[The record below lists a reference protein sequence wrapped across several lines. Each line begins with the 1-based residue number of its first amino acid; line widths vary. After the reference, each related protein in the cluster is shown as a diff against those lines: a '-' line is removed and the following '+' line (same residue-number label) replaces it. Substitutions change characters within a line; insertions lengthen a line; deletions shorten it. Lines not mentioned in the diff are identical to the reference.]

1 MHMIN
6 KWNTGKPWCRLLS
19 VMMALALTI
28 TLLSGCGTS
37 GGTQEKGKNKQENLL
52 QEEVELKRSELADIS
67 KQMEETVSRLER
79 EVEQKSGSAAEDTV
93 KTLKEQL
100 VRLEERTSDWLA
112 AQKNVE
118 RKLSG
123 KAEKTLKE
131 RNRRFKK
138 QLAANR
144 EQAEQALEGLEH
156 ALAEDDPAKA
166 NEQSEILKKL
176 LMEET
181 EPKTYGENLPGEAE
195 IYEPEERELTSITE
209 AKPEKEEP
217 QTLTK
222 AELSELLVTE
232 GDTELNDELKGKAKE
247 LATPL
252 AVYHFLKNNIG
263 YEYYYGSRKGAAGTY
278 SALAGND
285 LDQASLLIAMLRYLG
300 CEAEYVR
307 GSIYL
312 TEEQAVAL
320 TGADDIIHASNIL
333 AAAGTPVVRL
343 IQNGRVEKISIE
355 HVWVRAHIPYT
366 DYRGAGNAGGSKV
379 WIDLDTGIKAYEE
392 VENLYD
398 TLEKEGFQKEIEEAV
413 KAGNAAGLETML
425 NQWEE
430 QITSMDTETVY
441 AVKRIIKHEE
451 LSYLPLSLQYEVQ
464 EEKETFAQTNDKD
477 KDRICFEVEG
487 NSLGTYTASE
497 LAGKNILLS
506 FRPASDEDKEILEAY
521 DSVFDIPAYSVY
533 MKPVLLINGEVA
545 AEAAGEG
552 TTLGTS
558 QTFTMKIRSG
568 GRDTEVE
575 NTVTTG
581 SM

>member
-1 MHMIN
+1 M
-6 KWNTGKPWCRLLS
+6 
-19 VMMALALTI
+19 
-28 TLLSGCGTS
+28 
-37 GGTQEKGKNKQENLL
+37 
-52 QEEVELKRSELADIS
+52 
-67 KQMEETVSRLER
+67 
-79 EVEQKSGSAAEDTV
+79 
-93 KTLKEQL
+93 
-100 VRLEERTSDWLA
+100 
-112 AQKNVE
+112 
-118 RKLSG
+118 
-123 KAEKTLKE
+123 
-131 RNRRFKK
+131 
-138 QLAANR
+138 
-144 EQAEQALEGLEH
+144 
-156 ALAEDDPAKA
+156 
-166 NEQSEILKKL
+166 
-176 LMEET
+176 
-181 EPKTYGENLPGEAE
+181 
-195 IYEPEERELTSITE
+195 
-209 AKPEKEEP
+209 
-217 QTLTK
+217 
-222 AELSELLVTE
+222 
-232 GDTELNDELKGKAKE
+232 
-247 LATPL
+247 
-252 AVYHFLKNNIG
+252 
-263 YEYYYGSRKGAAGTY
+263 
-278 SALAGND
+278 
-285 LDQASLLIAMLRYLG
+285 
-300 CEAEYVR
+300 
-307 GSIYL
+307 
-312 TEEQAVAL
+312 
-320 TGADDIIHASNIL
+320 
-333 AAAGTPVVRL
+333 RL

-398 TLEKEGFQKEIEEAV
+398 TLEKEGFQKEIEETV

-425 NQWEE
+425 DQWEE
-430 QITSMDTETVY
+430 QITSMDTETLY

-487 NSLGTYTASE
+487 KSLGTYTASE

-575 NTVTTG
+575 NTVTIG
-581 SM
+581 SMYAVTLDNQNIAGGELQDIYDETAALKDSVTKENVYSEEYLGRLLSLAGKLYFVQVDIADRIAAELYDVNSTRSLSEGITGYEVRPTSLYGMVTGITEGSLYIDVDTDAHSVVSLNGDKDAPREYMFSTGMISSLYESTVWEELTGYESVSTISILAKAQEENIDILLISKGNLDTEIEKLNTDETTKQAVINAANSGKVVTIPAEDVIIGDWHGTGYIVANPETGAGEYMICGGLNGGSVNGCTNNRSVMCMLCIGDSDGDADSGSHCICGSSVNISCILYSSRDSSCTFDGNGY